1 MGPPHTAVGHQVDA
15 VAQDTAL
22 LSAADC
28 DFIREFQGSLSA
40 EAANGRDCGGLLTAI
55 LDHLGHFKERI
66 QVDSAGSAIDQ
77 QEHSSAALPPP
88 PDVWGP
94 VIAEAHAS
102 HEEHKVSITGP
113 GPDDH
118 FQVPVGNTDDAS
130 RTIAFVAGV
139 DAACRI
145 MKDMYNHCVLVIKK
159 RQELEEGQSRLGQP
173 AESTVS
179 EHIKLLRQ
187 YNKVKDVGQQLIGLN
202 ADNRGVPVGSLYS
215 DEHYGVGP
223 KD

>member
-28 DFIREFQGSLSA
+28 HFIREFQGSLSA
-40 EAANGRDCGGLLTAI
+40 EVANGRDCGGLLTAI
-55 LDHLGHFKERI
+55 LRHLGHFKERI
-66 QVDSAGSAIDQ
+66 QVDSARSAVDQ
-77 QEHSSAALPPP
+77 QEHFSVALPLL

-118 FQVPVGNTDDAS
+118 FQVLVGSPDDAS
-130 RTIAFVAGV
+130 RTVSQWISNAWST
-139 DAACRI
+139 
-145 MKDMYNHCVLVIKK
+145 YS
-159 RQELEEGQSRLGQP
+159 SRNFLM
-173 AESTVS
+173 
-179 EHIKLLRQ
+179 
-187 YNKVKDVGQQLIGLN
+187 
-202 ADNRGVPVGSLYS
+202 ADLPDCIRSRS
-215 DEHYGVGP
+215 
-223 KD
+223 